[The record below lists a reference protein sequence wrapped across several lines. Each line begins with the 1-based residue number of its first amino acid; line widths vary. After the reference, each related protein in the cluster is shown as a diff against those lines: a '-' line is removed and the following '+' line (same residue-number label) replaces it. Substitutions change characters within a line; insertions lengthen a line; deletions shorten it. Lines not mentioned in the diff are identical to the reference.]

1 MLLPYWTHGR
11 IQSMEGLYFEAST
24 TTPYHFMIVA
34 TLAQSPSNPVRGLP
48 YRSIADFDL
57 GVRYL
62 QLMGV
67 RYYAAF
73 TDEAKAAAAKNA
85 SLRPIAT
92 VPDLDGKPPSGWTIY
107 RVADSPTVQPL
118 AYQPVVV
125 DDLQAAPSWQCEGQ
139 PAPVGDTTPTAEFSP
154 WECTAVP
161 WFNDPAALDRPLTD
175 GGPSLVD
182 ARRQLDRALGGQARR
197 SPRRRSRTSGP
208 PSRSVSFD
216 VSRTGVPVMVK
227 TSYYP
232 NWKAEGADGPWRA
245 TPNFMV
251 VVPTS
256 QHVRLTF
263 ATSTADMGR
272 ARAHRRR
279 AARSRRSRVVGARPP
294 GAADDSGV
302 ERRRRRV
309 GFPSRSTR

>member
-1 MLLPYWTHGR
+1 M
-11 IQSMEGLYFEAST
+11 
-24 TTPYHFMIVA
+24 MIA
-34 TLAQSPSNPVRGLP
+34 TLARSPSNPVRGLP

-73 TDEAKAAAAKNA
+73 SDAAKGAAAKNA
-85 SLRPIAT
+85 SLRPVAT

-107 RVADSPTVQPL
+107 RVADSPTVQAL
-118 AYQPVVV
+118 AYEPVVV
-125 DDLQAAPSWQCEGQ
+125 DDLHAAPSWRCEG
-139 PAPVGDTTPTAEFSP
+139 APKPVDTTSAESEFSP

-161 WFNDPAALDRPLTD
+161 WFNDPAALERPLTD
-175 GGPSLVD
+175 GGPAAWKRAD
-182 ARRQLDRALGGQARR
+182 AAIARETRKRAL
-197 SPRRRSRTSGP
+197 PRVQVSNLRTTES
-208 PSRSVSFD
+208 SVAFD

-232 NWKAEGADGPWRA
+232 NWEAEGAEGPWRA

-256 QHVRLTF
+256 RHVRLTF
-263 ATSTADMGR
+263 DTSTADQVGR
-272 ARAHRRR
+272 VLTVVGVLGLGGLVWWGL
-279 AARSRRSRVVGARPP
+279 AARRP
-294 GAADDSGV
+294 DDSGV
-302 ERRRRRV
+302 DQRRRRV
-309 GFPSRSTR
+309 RFPSRSPR